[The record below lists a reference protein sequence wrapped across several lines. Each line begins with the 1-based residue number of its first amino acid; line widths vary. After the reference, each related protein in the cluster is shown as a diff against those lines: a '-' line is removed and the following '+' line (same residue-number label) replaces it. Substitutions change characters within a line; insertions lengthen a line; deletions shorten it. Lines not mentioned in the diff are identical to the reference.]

1 MPWSIADPGRR
12 AAVTSMLAGAVRRE
26 PLAATDGRS
35 GSLLERVVL
44 AGGETLVVKHT
55 SAASDWIARATG
67 DDGGRVATLW
77 SSGLLRRVPE
87 AIEHAILAVERD
99 GDGWVVVMRDMAPAL
114 LPDAARLSRAA
125 SRRVLEAAAA
135 LHATFGDQ
143 PPLPPLCSLADRYG
157 FLSPATARREAGG
170 PDEIPKL
177 LARGWERLPE
187 LLPAD
192 VAEAVLAVAERPAW
206 FAAELA
212 RFPTTLI
219 HGDLKF
225 GNVGFLGERVVL
237 VDWGTQTGWAPP
249 AVEAVWYL
257 AVNHSR
263 IDASREQVLDD
274 FRAAEGERHDEDA
287 LRLAL
292 LGGLVHLG
300 WDKALHATGHPDPA
314 VRARERADLAWWTAR
329 AEEALERW
337 SP

>member
-1 MPWSIADPGRR
+1 
-12 AAVTSMLAGAVRRE
+12 VTSMLAGAVRRE

-44 AGGETLVVKHT
+44 AGGETLVVKHA
-55 SAASDWIARATG
+55 SAASDWIMRATG

-87 AIEHAILAVERD
+87 VIEHAILAVERD
-99 GDGWVVVMRDMAPAL
+99 GDGWAVVMRDVSRAL
-114 LPDAARLSRAA
+114 LPDHVRLSRAA
-125 SRRVLEAAAA
+125 SRRVLAAAAA
-135 LHATFGDQ
+135 LHATFHDEDE
-143 PPLPPLCSLADRYG
+143 PPLPLCSLADRYR
-157 FLSPATARREAGG
+157 FLSPATARREAGSAA
-170 PDEIPKL
+170 EVPKL
-177 LARGWERLPE
+177 LAHGWERLPE

-192 VAEAVLAVAERPAW
+192 IAEAVLAVAERPER

-212 RFPTTLI
+212 RFPATLV
-219 HGDLKF
+219 HGDTKL

-237 VDWGTQTGWAPP
+237 LDWGTQTGWAPP
-249 AVEAVWYL
+249 AVEVVWYL
-257 AVNHSR
+257 AVNASR
-263 IDASREQVLDD
+263 IDATREQVLDD
-274 FRAAEGERHDEDA
+274 FRAVEGERHDEDA

-314 VRARERADLAWWTAR
+314 IRARERADLAWWTAR

-337 SP
+337 SL